1 MHGTGRAVER
11 RGEEIFKIEERRGD
25 AASDLTARIAK
36 RKRIEADC
44 QRLLFR
50 NQETSDGDALSLF
63 DRPLD
68 LACTWRAGS
77 TAHIRFVVARAEGNR
92 DALRSEVGG
101 WNGSMRSTFG
111 SLGNIVASTMGELR
125 RVNIGSVVDALRFN
139 SASAL
144 LGVCNGSDWYWMRK
158 WCAR

>member
-1 MHGTGRAVER
+1 M
-11 RGEEIFKIEERRGD
+11 
-25 AASDLTARIAK
+25 TARIAK

-44 QRLLFR
+44 QLLLFR
-50 NQETSDGDALSLF
+50 NQETSDGDTLSLF

-68 LACTWRAGS
+68 LACMWRAGS
-77 TAHIRFVVARAEGNR
+77 TAHIRFVVTRAEGNR

-101 WNGSMRSTFG
+101 WNGSDPNWALTPSMRSTFG
-111 SLGNIVASTMGELR
+111 SFGNIVASTMGELR
-125 RVNIGSVVDALRFN
+125 RVNIGSVVDALRFR
-139 SASAL
+139 SASAS

>member
-36 RKRIEADC
+36 RKRIEADF

-63 DRPLD
+63 DQPLVLD
-68 LACTWRAGS
+68 DK
-77 TAHIRFVVARAEGNR
+77 VVCEVSVEEG
-92 DALRSEVGG
+92 
-101 WNGSMRSTFG
+101 
-111 SLGNIVASTMGELR
+111 
-125 RVNIGSVVDALRFN
+125 
-139 SASAL
+139 
-144 LGVCNGSDWYWMRK
+144 
-158 WCAR
+158 